1 MFYGCIKAKLLNILK
16 NETAANEGEVGGGGD
31 KNVRGADKNGMSNF
45 IFSPRP
51 TFYFARPPLKS
62 EWMNAYVVTLRD

>member
-1 MFYGCIKAKLLNILK
+1 MKLLRMKGKLA
-16 NETAANEGEVGGGGD
+16 EEGN
-31 KNVRGADKNGMSNF
+31 KNVRGADKSGMSNF

-51 TFYFARPPLKS
+51 TFYFARPPLKN